1 MATMK
6 ASWIPAATPPNSGR
20 DVLVAYRKVP
30 GSSRGMSCGA
40 YHKNHRGGDWMVDG
54 YGVDVEA
61 VAWMDLPAMPEG
73 I

>member
-6 ASWIPAATPPNSGR
+6 ANWIPAATPPDSDR
-20 DVLVAYRKVP
+20 DVLVAYQEKP
-30 GSSRGMSCGA
+30 SGAAGMACGA
-40 YHKNHRGGDWMVDG
+40 YCKDCDGDRWI
-54 YGVDVEA
+54 VDVHGFEIEA